1 MSQLVYETSEMS
13 ESGVLSERDVA
24 ILDFEKSWWM
34 ARSSKEQE
42 IRDRFDLSAARY
54 YQILNALIDRP
65 EALEHDPLLVKRLRR
80 LRERRHRE
88 RSAHRLAR

>member
-1 MSQLVYETSEMS
+1 MSQVMHETDRA
-13 ESGVLSERDVA
+13 GVLSERDAA
-24 ILDFEKSWWM
+24 ILDFEKSWWT
-34 ARSSKEQE
+34 ARVSKEQE
-42 IRDRFDLSAARY
+42 IRDRFGLSSARY

-80 LRERRHRE
+80 LREQRHRD